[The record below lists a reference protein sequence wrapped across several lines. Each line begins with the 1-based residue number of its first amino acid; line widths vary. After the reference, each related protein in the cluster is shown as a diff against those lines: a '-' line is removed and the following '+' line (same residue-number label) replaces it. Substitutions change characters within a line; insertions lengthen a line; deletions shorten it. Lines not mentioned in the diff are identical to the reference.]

1 MARRRQ
7 IGDLW
12 SVPDDCLSLVGVA
25 GVWLPVGE
33 TVFKKTLECTES
45 PEQLIQRGS
54 FHMKDKSAFSK
65 EQPDS
70 DLKDKSEPARST
82 SDSRPWRM
90 NPTPAME
97 MNERGVNTTGLVQ
110 PPSGMSGPVL
120 LGGFGST
127 TSSLE
132 VGGRM
137 SWPSSNPLDLNQTL
151 PWGGVGLGVGAGG
164 VGAAA
169 MSAGVDNFTQESVT
183 RDGLLMKDKNWP
195 ALLILV
201 IIALT
206 IGGNILVILAVSLE
220 KKLQNATNFFLR
232 SLAVADMLV
241 GILVMPISLIN
252 ILYDYAWPLPS
263 ALCPIWIYLDVLFST
278 ASIMHLCAISLDRY
292 VAIRNPIE
300 HSRFNSRTKAMMKI
314 AAVWT
319 ISIGV
324 SMPIPVIGLHNEDK
338 VFVNGS
344 CVLNEERFMLIGS
357 FVAFFIPLVI
367 MVVSYCLT
375 IQVLQRQATVFLY
388 EAKASSQKPLHT
400 PAMTH
405 TLQPPSSTF
414 HLPQINTTAPPE
426 SPESPESPDVKPPP
440 TPSRRNTLSCLKGA
454 ETSILLSVS
463 KSDSISIIPSSE
475 AASTLSSPA
484 AGPGRSDTS
493 GCHGRRGMM
502 QAIKNERR
510 ASKVLGIVF
519 FLFLIMWCPFFITNV
534 TSVLCGGSCNE
545 SLLHDLLNV
554 FVWVGYISSGVNPLV
569 YTLFNK
575 TYRRAFSS
583 YIRCQ
588 YKVGAAA
595 GQSCKTLLVPPPCP
609 SHAVTPL
616 LTGGHGKAGGV
627 DRNSNCRNGSR
638 GGNGRLAVDPED
650 TTDDE
655 KTEIGIVSHSF
666 SESFTAGGLSEA
678 ETELSLISYRPAST
692 ELTSSV

>member
-1 MARRRQ
+1 M
-7 IGDLW
+7 G
-12 SVPDDCLSLVGVA
+12 
-25 GVWLPVGE
+25 
-33 TVFKKTLECTES
+33 T
-45 PEQLIQRGS
+45 
-54 FHMKDKSAFSK
+54 
-65 EQPDS
+65 
-70 DLKDKSEPARST
+70 PART
-82 SDSRPWRM
+82 
-90 NPTPAME
+90 
-97 MNERGVNTTGLVQ
+97 
-110 PPSGMSGPVL
+110 L
-120 LGGFGST
+120 LGGFST
-127 TSSLE
+127 TASSLE
-132 VGGRM
+132 DGGQVA
-137 SWPSSNPLDLNQTL
+137 WPSNNPLDLNQTL
-151 PWGGVGLGVGAGG
+151 PWGVGAAGG
-164 VGAAA
+164 GEAAA
-169 MSAGVDNFTQESVT
+169 MSAGVDNFTQESTVT
-183 RDGLLMKDKNWP
+183 RTVMKEKNWP

-206 IGGNILVILAVSLE
+206 VGGNILVILAVSLE

-252 ILYDYAWPLPS
+252 ILYDYAWPLPN

-367 MVVSYCLT
+367 MVVTYCLT

-388 EAKASSQKPLHT
+388 EAKTSSQQPLQT
-400 PAMTH
+400 PALTN
-405 TLQPPSSTF
+405 TLQPPSATF
-414 HLPQINTTAPPE
+414 SVPQINTIAPSDSQE
-426 SPESPESPDVKPPP
+426 MKPP
-440 TPSRRNTLSCLKGA
+440 TPQSRRNTLSCLKGA
-454 ETSILLSVS
+454 EPGMLLSVS
-463 KSDSISIIPSSE
+463 TPDSLSIIPGSE
-475 AASTLSSPA
+475 VGSQLSSPA
-484 AGPGRSDTS
+484 TGTSRSDAS

-534 TSVLCGGSCNE
+534 TSVLCRGSCNE

-583 YIRCQ
+583 YIRCR
-588 YKVGAAA
+588 YGAGANAA
-595 GQSCKTLLVPPPCP
+595 GQSCKPLLVPPQCP
-609 SHAVTPL
+609 SHTVTPL
-616 LTGGHGKAGGV
+616 LAGGHSKAGV

-638 GGNGRLAVDPED
+638 GDHGRLAVDPED
-650 TTDDE
+650 TTDDG
-655 KTEIGIVSHSF
+655 TQIAIVSH
-666 SESFTAGGLSEA
+666 GLSECHA
-678 ETELSLISYRPAST
+678 TGALSENDPETEAEPDLSLISDSPASV
-692 ELTSSV
+692 EHTSSV

>member
-1 MARRRQ
+1 
-7 IGDLW
+7 GW
-12 SVPDDCLSLVGVA
+12 V
-25 GVWLPVGE
+25 
-33 TVFKKTLECTES
+33 
-45 PEQLIQRGS
+45 
-54 FHMKDKSAFSK
+54 
-65 EQPDS
+65 
-70 DLKDKSEPARST
+70 
-82 SDSRPWRM
+82 
-90 NPTPAME
+90 
-97 MNERGVNTTGLVQ
+97 
-110 PPSGMSGPVL
+110 
-120 LGGFGST
+120 
-127 TSSLE
+127 
-132 VGGRM
+132 
-137 SWPSSNPLDLNQTL
+137 
-151 PWGGVGLGVGAGG
+151 
-164 VGAAA
+164 
-169 MSAGVDNFTQESVT
+169 
-183 RDGLLMKDKNWP
+183 NWP

-367 MVVSYCLT
+367 MVVTYCLT
-375 IQVLQRQATVFLY
+375 IQAGLCAAGRTPCVL
-388 EAKASSQKPLHT
+388 
-400 PAMTH
+400 
-405 TLQPPSSTF
+405 
-414 HLPQINTTAPPE
+414 
-426 SPESPESPDVKPPP
+426 
-440 TPSRRNTLSCLKGA
+440 LSCPQLLMQTVPSAGA
-454 ETSILLSVS
+454 PEPSILLSAS
-463 KSDSISIIPSSE
+463 TSDSISIIPSSE
-475 AASTLSSPA
+475 VASQLSSPA
-484 AGPGRSDTS
+484 AGPGRSDAS

-534 TSVLCGGSCNE
+534 TFVLCRDSCNE
-545 SLLHDLLNV
+545 TLLNDLLNV

-588 YKVGAAA
+588 YKVGANAA
-595 GQSCKTLLVPPPCP
+595 AQSCKTLLVPPPCP

-616 LTGGHGKAGGV
+616 LMGSHGKAGV
-627 DRNSNCRNGSR
+627 DRNSNCRNGGR
-638 GGNGRLAVDPED
+638 GDNGRLAVDPED
-650 TTDDE
+650 TTDDG
-655 KTEIGIVSHSF
+655 TQIGIASQS
-666 SESFTAGGLSEA
+666 LSECLNVGMLS
-678 ETELSLISYRPAST
+678 ETEPETELEQDLSLISYSSASR
-692 ELTSSV
+692 EHTSSV

>member
-1 MARRRQ
+1 M
-7 IGDLW
+7 G
-12 SVPDDCLSLVGVA
+12 G
-25 GVWLPVGE
+25 
-33 TVFKKTLECTES
+33 
-45 PEQLIQRGS
+45 
-54 FHMKDKSAFSK
+54 
-65 EQPDS
+65 
-70 DLKDKSEPARST
+70 PART
-82 SDSRPWRM
+82 
-90 NPTPAME
+90 
-97 MNERGVNTTGLVQ
+97 V
-110 PPSGMSGPVL
+110 
-120 LGGFGST
+120 LGGIGTT

-132 VGGRM
+132 VGSQIG
-137 SWPSSNPLDLNQTL
+137 WPSNNPLDFNQTL
-151 PWGGVGLGVGAGG
+151 AWGTGGGGGAS
-164 VGAAA
+164 AAA
-169 MSAGVDNFTQESVT
+169 MSLGLGLDNSTTQESVT
-183 RDGLLMKDKNWP
+183 KSVIKEKNWP

-206 IGGNILVILAVSLE
+206 VGGNILVILAVSLE

-344 CVLNEERFMLIGS
+344 CVLNEERFILIGS

-367 MVVSYCLT
+367 MVVTYCLT

-388 EAKASSQKPLHT
+388 EAKSSSQQPLSA
-400 PAMTH
+400 PAI
-405 TLQPPSSTF
+405 TLQPPPSPF
-414 HLPQINTTAPPE
+414 HLPQINTLSPP
-426 SPESPESPDVKPPP
+426 
-440 TPSRRNTLSCLKGA
+440 N
-454 ETSILLSVS
+454 SILLSAS
-463 KSDSISIIPSSE
+463 ASDSLSIIPSSE
-475 AASTLSSPA
+475 AASQLSSPA
-484 AGPGRSDTS
+484 AGPGRSDAS

-519 FLFLIMWCPFFITNV
+519 FLFLVMWCPFFITNV
-534 TSVLCGGSCNE
+534 TFVLCRDSCNE

-575 TYRRAFSS
+575 TYRRAFSN

-588 YKVGAAA
+588 YKAGANAA
-595 GQSCKTLLVPPPCP
+595 GQGGKTLLTPQQCP

-616 LTGGHGKAGGV
+616 LMGGHDKSGV

-638 GGNGRLAVDPED
+638 GDNGRLTVDPED
-650 TTDDE
+650 TTDDGTQIGLVSQSLSE
-655 KTEIGIVSHSF
+655 CHNAGTLSETEPETEI
-666 SESFTAGGLSEA
+666 EQ
-678 ETELSLISYRPAST
+678 ELSLISYPPPR
-692 ELTSSV
+692 EHTSSV

>member
-1 MARRRQ
+1 M
-7 IGDLW
+7 G
-12 SVPDDCLSLVGVA
+12 G
-25 GVWLPVGE
+25 
-33 TVFKKTLECTES
+33 
-45 PEQLIQRGS
+45 
-54 FHMKDKSAFSK
+54 
-65 EQPDS
+65 
-70 DLKDKSEPARST
+70 PAR
-82 SDSRPWRM
+82 
-90 NPTPAME
+90 A
-97 MNERGVNTTGLVQ
+97 
-110 PPSGMSGPVL
+110 L
-120 LGGFGST
+120 LGGFGTT

-137 SWPSSNPLDLNQTL
+137 AWPSNNTLDLNQSRV
-151 PWGGVGLGVGAGG
+151 WGIGLGRNGAG
-164 VGAAA
+164 AAGEG
-169 MSAGVDNFTQESVT
+169 SGLENYTQEGLSGSVI
-183 RDGLLMKDKNWP
+183 KEKNWP

-367 MVVSYCLT
+367 MVVTYCLT
-375 IQVLQRQATVFLY
+375 IQVLQRQATVFLC
-388 EAKASSQKPLHT
+388 EAKTSSSQQPLHP
-400 PAMTH
+400 PAMTN
-405 TLQPPSSTF
+405 TLQPPPTAF
-414 HLPQINTTAPPE
+414 HLPQINTLAPPE
-426 SPESPESPDVKPPP
+426 D
-440 TPSRRNTLSCLKGA
+440 N
-454 ETSILLSVS
+454 
-463 KSDSISIIPSSE
+463 ISIIPSSE
-475 AASTLSSPA
+475 VASQLSSPA
-484 AGPGRSDTS
+484 AGPGRSDAS

-534 TSVLCGGSCNE
+534 TFVLCRGSCNE

-588 YKVGAAA
+588 YKVGANAA
-595 GQSCKTLLVPPPCP
+595 GRKTLLVPPPCP

-616 LTGGHGKAGGV
+616 LMGGHDKGGM
-627 DRNSNCRNGSR
+627 DRNSKLVAKHLRMPN
-638 GGNGRLAVDPED
+638 
-650 TTDDE
+650 
-655 KTEIGIVSHSF
+655 IG
-666 SESFTAGGLSEA
+666 
-678 ETELSLISYRPAST
+678 LSLISYSPASR
-692 ELTSSV
+692 EHTSSV

>member
-1 MARRRQ
+1 M
-7 IGDLW
+7 G
-12 SVPDDCLSLVGVA
+12 G
-25 GVWLPVGE
+25 
-33 TVFKKTLECTES
+33 
-45 PEQLIQRGS
+45 
-54 FHMKDKSAFSK
+54 
-65 EQPDS
+65 
-70 DLKDKSEPARST
+70 PAR
-82 SDSRPWRM
+82 
-90 NPTPAME
+90 A
-97 MNERGVNTTGLVQ
+97 
-110 PPSGMSGPVL
+110 L
-120 LGGFGST
+120 LGGFST
-127 TSSLE
+127 TTPSLE
-132 VGGRM
+132 VGGWM
-137 SWPSSNPLDLNQTL
+137 AWPSNSPLDLNQTL
-151 PWGGVGLGVGAGG
+151 SWGIGLGGSGG
-164 VGAAA
+164 GAAA
-169 MSAGVDNFTQESVT
+169 MSAGLDNFTQESVT
-183 RDGLLMKDKNWP
+183 RSVMKEKNWP

-367 MVVSYCLT
+367 MVVTYCLT
-375 IQVLQRQATVFLY
+375 IQVVLQRQATVFLY
-388 EAKASSQKPLHT
+388 EAKTSSQQPLHT
-400 PAMTH
+400 PAMTN
-405 TLQPPSSTF
+405 TLQ
-414 HLPQINTTAPPE
+414 LPQINTLAPSDSQE
-426 SPESPESPDVKPPP
+426 LKPPP
-440 TPSRRNTLSCLKGA
+440 AQSRRNTLSCLKGA
-454 ETSILLSVS
+454 EPSILLSA
-463 KSDSISIIPSSE
+463 KAPDSISIVPSSE
-475 AASTLSSPA
+475 VASQLSSPA
-484 AGPGRSDTS
+484 AGPSRSDTS

-534 TSVLCGGSCNE
+534 TFVLCRGSCNE

-588 YKVGAAA
+588 YKVGANAA

-616 LTGGHGKAGGV
+616 LMGSHGKAGM
-627 DRNSNCRNGSR
+627 DRNSNCRNGGR
-638 GGNGRLAVDPED
+638 GDNGRLTVDPED
-650 TTDDE
+650 ITDDE
-655 KTEIGIVSHSF
+655 TQIGIVSQS
-666 SESFTAGGLSEA
+666 LSECHNIGMLS
-678 ETELSLISYRPAST
+678 ETEPETEVEQELSLVSYSPTSR
-692 ELTSSV
+692 EHTSSV

>member
-1 MARRRQ
+1 CEKPR
-7 IGDLW
+7 
-12 SVPDDCLSLVGVA
+12 P
-25 GVWLPVGE
+25 
-33 TVFKKTLECTES
+33 KKKYFTN
-45 PEQLIQRGS
+45 
-54 FHMKDKSAFSK
+54 
-65 EQPDS
+65 
-70 DLKDKSEPARST
+70 KSELS
-82 SDSRPWRM
+82 
-90 NPTPAME
+90 
-97 MNERGVNTTGLVQ
+97 
-110 PPSGMSGPVL
+110 
-120 LGGFGST
+120 
-127 TSSLE
+127 
-132 VGGRM
+132 
-137 SWPSSNPLDLNQTL
+137 
-151 PWGGVGLGVGAGG
+151 
-164 VGAAA
+164 
-169 MSAGVDNFTQESVT
+169 
-183 RDGLLMKDKNWP
+183 MKPGKKNWP

-206 IGGNILVILAVSLE
+206 VGGNILVILAVSLE

-241 GILVMPISLIN
+241 GILVMPVSLIN

-344 CVLNEERFMLIGS
+344 CVLNEERFILIGS

-367 MVVSYCLT
+367 MVVTYCLT
-375 IQVLQRQATVFLY
+375 IQVTSSGADATCLYPFKPAFLC
-388 EAKASSQKPLHT
+388 S
-400 PAMTH
+400 
-405 TLQPPSSTF
+405 
-414 HLPQINTTAPPE
+414 
-426 SPESPESPDVKPPP
+426 
-440 TPSRRNTLSCLKGA
+440 
-454 ETSILLSVS
+454 
-463 KSDSISIIPSSE
+463 
-475 AASTLSSPA
+475 AASQLSSPA
-484 AGPGRSDTS
+484 AGPGRSDAS

-519 FLFLIMWCPFFITNV
+519 FLFLVMWCPFFITNV
-534 TSVLCGGSCNE
+534 TFVLCRDSCNE

-575 TYRRAFSS
+575 TYRRAFSN

-588 YKVGAAA
+588 YKAGANAA
-595 GQSCKTLLVPPPCP
+595 GQGGKTLLTPQQCP

-616 LTGGHGKAGGV
+616 LMGGHDKSGV

-638 GGNGRLAVDPED
+638 GDNGRLTVDPED
-650 TTDDE
+650 TTDDGTQIGLVSQSLSE
-655 KTEIGIVSHSF
+655 CHNAGTLSETEPETEI
-666 SESFTAGGLSEA
+666 EQ
-678 ETELSLISYRPAST
+678 ELSLISYPPPR
-692 ELTSSV
+692 EHTSSV

>member
-1 MARRRQ
+1 
-7 IGDLW
+7 
-12 SVPDDCLSLVGVA
+12 
-25 GVWLPVGE
+25 
-33 TVFKKTLECTES
+33 
-45 PEQLIQRGS
+45 
-54 FHMKDKSAFSK
+54 
-65 EQPDS
+65 
-70 DLKDKSEPARST
+70 
-82 SDSRPWRM
+82 
-90 NPTPAME
+90 
-97 MNERGVNTTGLVQ
+97 
-110 PPSGMSGPVL
+110 
-120 LGGFGST
+120 
-127 TSSLE
+127 
-132 VGGRM
+132 M
-137 SWPSSNPLDLNQTL
+137 SWPSNSPLDLNQTL
-151 PWGGVGLGVGAGG
+151 PWGGVGAGG
-164 VGAAA
+164 AAAA
-169 MSAGVDNFTQESVT
+169 MSAGLENFTQKSGDQAVIK
-183 RDGLLMKDKNWP
+183 GKNWP

-367 MVVSYCLT
+367 MVVTYCLT

-388 EAKASSQKPLHT
+388 EAKTSSQQPLHT
-400 PAMTH
+400 PALTN
-405 TLQPPSSTF
+405 TLQPPPSTF
-414 HLPQINTTAPPE
+414 HLPQINTPDSQELKAPP
-426 SPESPESPDVKPPP
+426 PPP
-440 TPSRRNTLSCLKGA
+440 QSRRNTLSCLKGA
-454 ETSILLSVS
+454 EPSILLSAS

-475 AASTLSSPA
+475 AASQLSSPA
-484 AGPGRSDTS
+484 AGPGRSDS
-493 GCHGRRGMM
+493 SSCHGRRGMM

-534 TSVLCGGSCNE
+534 TFVLCRGSCNE

-588 YKVGAAA
+588 YKMGANAA
-595 GQSCKTLLVPPPCP
+595 GQSCKPLLVPPQCP
-609 SHAVTPL
+609 SHA
-616 LTGGHGKAGGV
+616 
-627 DRNSNCRNGSR
+627 R
-638 GGNGRLAVDPED
+638 GGQWRLAVDPED
-650 TTDDE
+650 TTDDG
-655 KTEIGIVSHSF
+655 TQIGIASQSISECQNVGVVS
-666 SESFTAGGLSEA
+666 
-678 ETELSLISYRPAST
+678 ETEPETEQELSLISCSPAHR
-692 ELTSSV
+692 EHTSSVRRAGLGRAERRAYWRDQRPEPAASKLVSAGDSYWSRFRSLTPTHRGAAPPPAGEKPDDEFVTSW

>member
-1 MARRRQ
+1 M
-7 IGDLW
+7 G
-12 SVPDDCLSLVGVA
+12 
-25 GVWLPVGE
+25 
-33 TVFKKTLECTES
+33 T
-45 PEQLIQRGS
+45 
-54 FHMKDKSAFSK
+54 
-65 EQPDS
+65 
-70 DLKDKSEPARST
+70 PART
-82 SDSRPWRM
+82 
-90 NPTPAME
+90 
-97 MNERGVNTTGLVQ
+97 
-110 PPSGMSGPVL
+110 L
-120 LGGFGST
+120 LGGFST
-127 TSSLE
+127 TASSLE
-132 VGGRM
+132 DGGQVA
-137 SWPSSNPLDLNQTL
+137 WPSSNPLDLNQTL
-151 PWGGVGLGVGAGG
+151 PWGVGAAGG
-164 VGAAA
+164 GEAAA
-169 MSAGVDNFTQESVT
+169 MSAGVDNFTQESTVT
-183 RDGLLMKDKNWP
+183 RTVMKEKNWP

-206 IGGNILVILAVSLE
+206 VGGNILVILAVSLE

-252 ILYDYAWPLPS
+252 ILYDYAWPLPN

-367 MVVSYCLT
+367 MVVTYCLT

-388 EAKASSQKPLHT
+388 EAKTSSQQPLQT
-400 PAMTH
+400 PALTN
-405 TLQPPSSTF
+405 TLQPPSATF
-414 HLPQINTTAPPE
+414 SVPQINTIAPSDSQE
-426 SPESPESPDVKPPP
+426 MKPP
-440 TPSRRNTLSCLKGA
+440 TPQSRRNTLSCLKGA
-454 ETSILLSVS
+454 EPGMLLSVS
-463 KSDSISIIPSSE
+463 TPDSLSIIPGSE
-475 AASTLSSPA
+475 VGSQLSSPA
-484 AGPGRSDTS
+484 TGTSRSDAS

-534 TSVLCGGSCNE
+534 TSVLCRGSCNE

-583 YIRCQ
+583 YIRCR
-588 YKVGAAA
+588 YGAGANAA
-595 GQSCKTLLVPPPCP
+595 GQSCKPLLVPPQCP

-616 LTGGHGKAGGV
+616 LAGGHGKAGV

-638 GGNGRLAVDPED
+638 GDHGRLAVDPED

-655 KTEIGIVSHSF
+655 TQIAIVSH
-666 SESFTAGGLSEA
+666 GLSECHA
-678 ETELSLISYRPAST
+678 TGALSENDPETEAEPDLSLISYSPASV
-692 ELTSSV
+692 ERTSSV

>member
-1 MARRRQ
+1 M
-7 IGDLW
+7 G
-12 SVPDDCLSLVGVA
+12 G
-25 GVWLPVGE
+25 
-33 TVFKKTLECTES
+33 
-45 PEQLIQRGS
+45 
-54 FHMKDKSAFSK
+54 
-65 EQPDS
+65 
-70 DLKDKSEPARST
+70 
-82 SDSRPWRM
+82 
-90 NPTPAME
+90 PTRAIP
-97 MNERGVNTTGLVQ
+97 
-110 PPSGMSGPVL
+110 
-120 LGGFGST
+120 GGFGPTT
-127 TSSLE
+127 TSSPNM
-132 VGGRM
+132 GSRM
-137 SWPSSNPLDLNQTL
+137 AWPSSSPADFNQTV
-151 PWGGVGLGVGAGG
+151 PWGIGLGGSSG
-164 VGAAA
+164 GAAIL
-169 MSAGVDNFTQESVT
+169 SLGLDNTTAQESVT
-183 RDGLLMKDKNWP
+183 RAVIQEKNWP

-252 ILYDYAWPLPS
+252 ILYDYAWPLPN

-319 ISIGV
+319 ISI
-324 SMPIPVIGLHNEDK
+324 VIGLHNEDK

-367 MVVSYCLT
+367 MVVTYCLT
-375 IQVLQRQATVFLY
+375 IQVLQRQATVFLF
-388 EAKASSQKPLHT
+388 EAKASSQQ
-400 PAMTH
+400 PAMGSA
-405 TLQPPSSTF
+405 LQPPPPSTF
-414 HLPQINTTAPPE
+414 QIPQIHTLAPPDSRE
-426 SPESPESPDVKPPP
+426 LKPPP
-440 TPSRRNTLSCLKGA
+440 PPSRRNTLGCLK
-454 ETSILLSVS
+454 TSEPSLLLSAS
-463 KSDSISIIPSSE
+463 NSDSISIIPSSE
-475 AASTLSSPA
+475 AASQLSSPA
-484 AGPGRSDTS
+484 AGPGRSDTAS
-493 GCHGRRGMM
+493 CHGRRGMM

-534 TSVLCGGSCNE
+534 TSVLCRDSCNE

-588 YKVGAAA
+588 YNVGANNA
-595 GQSCKTLLVPPPCP
+595 GQNRKTLLVPPSCP
-609 SHAVTPL
+609 SHAVTPIL
-616 LTGGHGKAGGV
+616 MGCKAGV
-627 DRNSNCRNGSR
+627 DRNSNCRNGGR
-638 GGNGRLAVDPED
+638 GDNGRLAVDPED
-650 TTDDE
+650 TTDDGSQIQTAE
-655 KTEIGIVSHSF
+655 YHNIGM
-666 SESFTAGGLSEA
+666 LS
-678 ETELSLISYRPAST
+678 ETELETEVEQELSFISYSPASK
-692 ELTSSV
+692 EHTSSV

>member
-1 MARRRQ
+1 M
-7 IGDLW
+7 G
-12 SVPDDCLSLVGVA
+12 G
-25 GVWLPVGE
+25 
-33 TVFKKTLECTES
+33 
-45 PEQLIQRGS
+45 
-54 FHMKDKSAFSK
+54 
-65 EQPDS
+65 
-70 DLKDKSEPARST
+70 PAR
-82 SDSRPWRM
+82 
-90 NPTPAME
+90 A
-97 MNERGVNTTGLVQ
+97 
-110 PPSGMSGPVL
+110 L
-120 LGGFGST
+120 LGGFSTT

-137 SWPSSNPLDLNQTL
+137 AWPSNNPLDLNQTL
-151 PWGGVGLGVGAGG
+151 PWGIGFGGSVG
-164 VGAAA
+164 GAAA
-169 MSAGVDNFTQESVT
+169 MSAGLDNFTQESVT
-183 RDGLLMKDKNWP
+183 RTVMKEKNWP

-241 GILVMPISLIN
+241 GILVMPVSLIN

-367 MVVSYCLT
+367 MVVTYCLT
-375 IQVLQRQATVFLY
+375 IQVLQRQATVFLC
-388 EAKASSQKPLHT
+388 ETKTSSQQPLHT
-400 PAMTH
+400 PAMTN
-405 TLQPPSSTF
+405 TLQPPPNTF
-414 HLPQINTTAPPE
+414 HVPQITLAASDSQELKAPP
-426 SPESPESPDVKPPP
+426 PQ
-440 TPSRRNTLSCLKGA
+440 SRRNTLSCLKGA
-454 ETSILLSVS
+454 EPSMLLSTS
-463 KSDSISIIPSSE
+463 KSDSISIITSSE
-475 AASTLSSPA
+475 VASQLSSPA

-534 TSVLCGGSCNE
+534 TFVLCRGSCNE
-545 SLLHDLLNV
+545 SLLNDLLNV

-588 YKVGAAA
+588 YNVGANAA
-595 GQSCKTLLVPPPCP
+595 GPSCKTLLVPPPCS

-616 LTGGHGKAGGV
+616 LMGSHGKAGM
-627 DRNSNCRNGSR
+627 DRNSNCRNGGR
-638 GGNGRLAVDPED
+638 GDNGRLTVDPD
-650 TTDDE
+650 DMTDDE
-655 KTEIGIVSHSF
+655 TQIGIVSHS
-666 SESFTAGGLSEA
+666 LSECHNIDMLS
-678 ETELSLISYRPAST
+678 ETEPETETLGRAMFRQAGAGSLQRFYW
-692 ELTSSV
+692 L

>member
-1 MARRRQ
+1 M
-7 IGDLW
+7 G
-12 SVPDDCLSLVGVA
+12 G
-25 GVWLPVGE
+25 
-33 TVFKKTLECTES
+33 
-45 PEQLIQRGS
+45 
-54 FHMKDKSAFSK
+54 
-65 EQPDS
+65 
-70 DLKDKSEPARST
+70 PAR
-82 SDSRPWRM
+82 
-90 NPTPAME
+90 A
-97 MNERGVNTTGLVQ
+97 
-110 PPSGMSGPVL
+110 L
-120 LGGFGST
+120 LGGFGTT

-132 VGGRM
+132 VGA
-137 SWPSSNPLDLNQTL
+137 WPSNSPLDLNQTL
-151 PWGGVGLGVGAGG
+151 PWGIGLGGSSGG
-164 VGAAA
+164 GGAAA
-169 MSAGVDNFTQESVT
+169 MSFSLDNSTVQESVS
-183 RDGLLMKDKNWP
+183 RAAIKEKNWP

-206 IGGNILVILAVSLE
+206 VGGNILVILAVSLE

-367 MVVSYCLT
+367 MVVTYCLT
-375 IQVLQRQATVFLY
+375 IQVLQRQATVFLH
-388 EAKASSQKPLHT
+388 EAKTSSQQPLHT
-400 PAMTH
+400 PAMSN
-405 TLQPPSSTF
+405 TLQPPPSTF
-414 HLPQINTTAPPE
+414 QIPRINTLAPSDSQE
-426 SPESPESPDVKPPP
+426 IKPPP
-440 TPSRRNTLSCLKGA
+440 PQSRRNTLSCLKGA
-454 ETSILLSVS
+454 EPSMLLSAS
-463 KSDSISIIPSSE
+463 TSDSISIIPSSE
-475 AASTLSSPA
+475 VASQLSSPA

-534 TSVLCGGSCNE
+534 TSVLCRDSCNE

-583 YIRCQ
+583 YIRCR
-588 YKVGAAA
+588 YKVGANAA

-616 LTGGHGKAGGV
+616 LMGGHGKAGV
-627 DRNSNCRNGSR
+627 DRNSNCRNGGR
-638 GGNGRLAVDPED
+638 GDNGRLAVDPED
-650 TTDDE
+650 TTDDG
-655 KTEIGIVSHSF
+655 TQIGIASQSLTECHN
-666 SESFTAGGLSEA
+666 AGMLSETEP
-678 ETELSLISYRPAST
+678 ETELEQELSLISYSPASR
-692 ELTSSV
+692 EHTSSV

>member
-1 MARRRQ
+1 MR
-7 IGDLW
+7 
-12 SVPDDCLSLVGVA
+12 
-25 GVWLPVGE
+25 
-33 TVFKKTLECTES
+33 KTEE
-45 PEQLIQRGS
+45 
-54 FHMKDKSAFSK
+54 
-65 EQPDS
+65 
-70 DLKDKSEPARST
+70 
-82 SDSRPWRM
+82 
-90 NPTPAME
+90 
-97 MNERGVNTTGLVQ
+97 ERG
-110 PPSGMSGPVL
+110 
-120 LGGFGST
+120 
-127 TSSLE
+127 
-132 VGGRM
+132 R
-137 SWPSSNPLDLNQTL
+137 
-151 PWGGVGLGVGAGG
+151 
-164 VGAAA
+164 
-169 MSAGVDNFTQESVT
+169 
-183 RDGLLMKDKNWP
+183 RDNWP

-206 IGGNILVILAVSLE
+206 VGGNILVILAVSLE

-324 SMPIPVIGLHNEDK
+324 SMPIPVIGLHNKDK
-338 VFVNGS
+338 VFVDGS

-367 MVVSYCLT
+367 MVVTYCLT

-388 EAKASSQKPLHT
+388 ESKTSSQQPLHQ
-400 PAMTH
+400 PAMTN
-405 TLQPPSSTF
+405 TLQPPPSTF
-414 HLPQINTTAPPE
+414 HLPQINTIPPPVSQEVKAPP
-426 SPESPESPDVKPPP
+426 P
-440 TPSRRNTLSCLKGA
+440 PSRRNTLSCLKGA
-454 ETSILLSVS
+454 EPSMLLSAAT
-463 KSDSISIIPSSE
+463 SDSISIIPSSE
-475 AASTLSSPA
+475 VASQLNSPA
-484 AGPGRSDTS
+484 AGPGRSEAT

-502 QAIKNERR
+502 QAIKNEKR

-534 TSVLCGGSCNE
+534 TYVLCRGSCNE
-545 SLLHDLLNV
+545 PLLSELLNV

-588 YKVGAAA
+588 YKVGANAA
-595 GQSCKTLLVPPPCP
+595 GPGCKTLLVPPQCP

-616 LTGGHGKAGGV
+616 LIGGRGKDTV
-627 DRNSNCRNGSR
+627 DRNSNCRNGGR
-638 GGNGRLAVDPED
+638 GNNGKLQVDPED
-650 TTDDE
+650 TTDDGTQIGVVFQSLSGCQSSAGVLSE
-655 KTEIGIVSHSF
+655 TEADTEI
-666 SESFTAGGLSEA
+666 EQD
-678 ETELSLISYRPAST
+678 LSLISYSPASR
-692 ELTSSV
+692 EHTSSV

>member
-1 MARRRQ
+1 M
-7 IGDLW
+7 G
-12 SVPDDCLSLVGVA
+12 
-25 GVWLPVGE
+25 
-33 TVFKKTLECTES
+33 S
-45 PEQLIQRGS
+45 PGR
-54 FHMKDKSAFSK
+54 A
-65 EQPDS
+65 
-70 DLKDKSEPARST
+70 
-82 SDSRPWRM
+82 
-90 NPTPAME
+90 
-97 MNERGVNTTGLVQ
+97 
-110 PPSGMSGPVL
+110 L
-120 LGGFGST
+120 LGGFSTT

-132 VGGRM
+132 VGSRM
-137 SWPSSNPLDLNQTL
+137 AWPSNNPLDLNQTL
-151 PWGGVGLGVGAGG
+151 SWGIGLSGSSG
-164 VGAAA
+164 GAAA
-169 MSAGVDNFTQESVT
+169 MSGGLDNYTQTSVT
-183 RDGLLMKDKNWP
+183 RAVMKEKNWP

-367 MVVSYCLT
+367 MVVTYCLT
-375 IQVLQRQATVFLY
+375 IQVLQRQATVFLC
-388 EAKASSQKPLHT
+388 EAKASSQQPLHT
-400 PAMTH
+400 PALSN
-405 TLQPPSSTF
+405 TLQPPTSTF
-414 HLPQINTTAPPE
+414 SIPQINTLAPSDSDE
-426 SPESPESPDVKPPP
+426 LKQPPP
-440 TPSRRNTLSCLKGA
+440 PSRRNTLSCLKAA
-454 ETSILLSVS
+454 EPSMLLSVS
-463 KSDSISIIPSSE
+463 TPDSLSIIPSSE
-475 AASTLSSPA
+475 VASQLSSPA
-484 AGPGRSDTS
+484 AGTSRSDAS
-493 GCHGRRGMM
+493 GCSGRRGMM

-534 TSVLCGGSCNE
+534 TFVLCRGSCNE
-545 SLLHDLLNV
+545 SLLNDLLNV

-588 YKVGAAA
+588 YKAGANAA
-595 GQSCKTLLVPPPCP
+595 GQGCKTLLVPPPCQ
-609 SHAVTPL
+609 SQSVTPL
-616 LTGGHGKAGGV
+616 LMGSHGKAGM
-627 DRNSNCRNGSR
+627 DRNSNCRNGGR
-638 GGNGRLAVDPED
+638 GDNGRLTVDPDD
-650 TTDDE
+650 TTDDG
-655 KTEIGIVSHSF
+655 TQIGIVTQS
-666 SESFTAGGLSEA
+666 LSECHNIGMLS
-678 ETELSLISYRPAST
+678 ETEPETEVEQELSLISYSPASK
-692 ELTSSV
+692 EHTSSV

>member
-1 MARRRQ
+1 MY
-7 IGDLW
+7 
-12 SVPDDCLSLVGVA
+12 
-25 GVWLPVGE
+25 
-33 TVFKKTLECTES
+33 KM
-45 PEQLIQRGS
+45 RG
-54 FHMKDKSAFSK
+54 
-65 EQPDS
+65 
-70 DLKDKSEPARST
+70 PAR
-82 SDSRPWRM
+82 
-90 NPTPAME
+90 A
-97 MNERGVNTTGLVQ
+97 
-110 PPSGMSGPVL
+110 L
-120 LGGFGST
+120 LGGFGTT

-132 VGGRM
+132 MGGRIV
-137 SWPSSNPLDLNQTL
+137 WPANTTLDLNQTR
-151 PWGGVGLGVGAGG
+151 PGWVSPEISVAAFGGGDL
-164 VGAAA
+164 
-169 MSAGVDNFTQESVT
+169 DNFTQEAVTSSV
-183 RDGLLMKDKNWP
+183 MKEKNWP

-367 MVVSYCLT
+367 MVVTYCLT
-375 IQVLQRQATVFLY
+375 IQVLQRQATVFLC
-388 EAKASSQKPLHT
+388 EAKSPSQQPLHQ
-400 PAMTH
+400 PALPN
-405 TLQPPSSTF
+405 TLQPPPSTF
-414 HLPQINTTAPPE
+414 SIPQIHTLAPPE
-426 SPESPESPDVKPPP
+426 DLKPLPP
-440 TPSRRNTLSCLKGA
+440 HSRRNTLGCLRGA
-454 ETSILLSVS
+454 EGSSILRSVS
-463 KSDSISIIPSSE
+463 TADSISIIPSSE
-475 AASTLSSPA
+475 GASQLSSPA
-484 AGPGRSDTS
+484 TGPTRSS
-493 GCHGRRGMM
+493 SEGGAGCHGRRGMM

-534 TSVLCGGSCNE
+534 TSVLCRDSCNE

-583 YIRCQ
+583 YIRCR
-588 YKVGAAA
+588 YKVGANT
-595 GQSCKTLLVPPPCP
+595 SSSKTLLVPPPCP

-616 LTGGHGKAGGV
+616 LMGAKAGV
-627 DRNSNCRNGSR
+627 DRNSNCRNGGR
-638 GGNGRLAVDPED
+638 GNNGRFSVDPED
-650 TTDDE
+650 TTDDGTQFGGVSLSVSE
-655 KTEIGIVSHSF
+655 CQNIGV
-666 SESFTAGGLSEA
+666 LSETEP
-678 ETELSLISYRPAST
+678 ETEVEQELSIISYSPTAR
-692 ELTSSV
+692 ELTSAV

>member
-1 MARRRQ
+1 M
-7 IGDLW
+7 G
-12 SVPDDCLSLVGVA
+12 G
-25 GVWLPVGE
+25 
-33 TVFKKTLECTES
+33 
-45 PEQLIQRGS
+45 
-54 FHMKDKSAFSK
+54 
-65 EQPDS
+65 
-70 DLKDKSEPARST
+70 PAR
-82 SDSRPWRM
+82 
-90 NPTPAME
+90 A
-97 MNERGVNTTGLVQ
+97 
-110 PPSGMSGPVL
+110 L
-120 LGGFGST
+120 LGGFSTT

-132 VGGRM
+132 AGSRM
-137 SWPSSNPLDLNQTL
+137 AWPSNNSLDLNQSVA
-151 PWGGVGLGVGAGG
+151 WSSVGDGS
-164 VGAAA
+164 AAA
-169 MSAGVDNFTQESVT
+169 MSAGLDNFTQQSVT
-183 RDGLLMKDKNWP
+183 RAVIKEKNWP
-195 ALLILV
+195 ALLILI

-367 MVVSYCLT
+367 MVVTYCLT

-388 EAKASSQKPLHT
+388 EAKTSSQQPLHT
-400 PAMTH
+400 PAMSN
-405 TLQPPSSTF
+405 TLQPPPSTF
-414 HLPQINTTAPPE
+414 QLPQITLAPPDSQE
-426 SPESPESPDVKPPP
+426 LKPPLP
-440 TPSRRNTLSCLKGA
+440 QSRRNTLSCLKGA
-454 ETSILLSVS
+454 EPSLLLSAS
-463 KSDSISIIPSSE
+463 TSDSISIIPSSE
-475 AASTLSSPA
+475 VASQLSSPA
-484 AGPGRSDTS
+484 MGAGRSDTS

-502 QAIKNERR
+502 QAIKNEKR

-534 TSVLCGGSCNE
+534 TFVLCHKSCNE

-575 TYRRAFSS
+575 TYRRAFSR

-588 YKVGAAA
+588 YNFGANAA

-616 LTGGHGKAGGV
+616 LMGSHGKAGI
-627 DRNSNCRNGSR
+627 DRNSNCRNGGR
-638 GGNGRLAVDPED
+638 GDNGRLTVDPED
-650 TTDDE
+650 TTDDG
-655 KTEIGIVSHSF
+655 TQIGIVSQS
-666 SESFTAGGLSEA
+666 LSECHNVGMLS
-678 ETELSLISYRPAST
+678 ETEPETELEQELSLISYTPASK
-692 ELTSSV
+692 EHTSSV

>member
-1 MARRRQ
+1 M
-7 IGDLW
+7 G
-12 SVPDDCLSLVGVA
+12 G
-25 GVWLPVGE
+25 
-33 TVFKKTLECTES
+33 
-45 PEQLIQRGS
+45 
-54 FHMKDKSAFSK
+54 
-65 EQPDS
+65 
-70 DLKDKSEPARST
+70 PAR
-82 SDSRPWRM
+82 
-90 NPTPAME
+90 A
-97 MNERGVNTTGLVQ
+97 
-110 PPSGMSGPVL
+110 L
-120 LGGFGST
+120 LGGFSTT

-132 VGGRM
+132 VGGQM
-137 SWPSSNPLDLNQTL
+137 AWPSINPLDLNQTL
-151 PWGGVGLGVGAGG
+151 SWGLGLGG
-164 VGAAA
+164 SGGGAAA
-169 MSAGVDNFTQESVT
+169 MSAGLDNFTQESVT
-183 RDGLLMKDKNWP
+183 RTVMKEKNWP

-367 MVVSYCLT
+367 MVVTYCLT

-388 EAKASSQKPLHT
+388 EAKTSSQQPLHT
-400 PAMTH
+400 PAMTN
-405 TLQPPSSTF
+405 TLQPPPSTF
-414 HLPQINTTAPPE
+414 HLPQINTH
-426 SPESPESPDVKPPP
+426 SPSDSQELKPPP
-440 TPSRRNTLSCLKGA
+440 PQSRRNTLSCLKGA
-454 ETSILLSVS
+454 EPSILLTTP
-463 KSDSISIIPSSE
+463 DSISIIPSSE
-475 AASTLSSPA
+475 VASQLSSPA

-534 TSVLCGGSCNE
+534 TFVLCRGSCNE
-545 SLLHDLLNV
+545 SLLNDLLNV

-588 YKVGAAA
+588 YKVGANAA

-616 LTGGHGKAGGV
+616 LMGSHGKDGM
-627 DRNSNCRNGSR
+627 DRNSNCRNGGR
-638 GGNGRLAVDPED
+638 GDNGRLTVDPED
-650 TTDDE
+650 MTDDE
-655 KTEIGIVSHSF
+655 TQIGIVSQS
-666 SESFTAGGLSEA
+666 LSECQNIGMLS
-678 ETELSLISYRPAST
+678 ETEPETEVEQELSLISYSPASR
-692 ELTSSV
+692 EHTSSV